1 MLATMTIKT
10 RLENPKRKREKRVD
24 AFAAWFGARLR
35 EASGDTPQVDIAK
48 LMIADG
54 LETKPGAISHYM
66 QGRRYPDPPILK
78 AMVRALGVSADW
90 VLGLTEQRL
99 PVADLEE
106 MLAQAKGESRI
117 NRLLRRLPPAKQQQ
131 VVEYAEFLIDQQHKE
146 NDNNPNMTQRQ
157 RDILR
162 AERVLDSVDKEFGT
176 DVRVELEKIIRR
188 KGNDFSSG
196 DS

>member
-1 MLATMTIKT
+1 MVIMNIK
-10 RLENPKRKREKRVD
+10 EPPRKRQPRKEKPLD
-24 AFAAWFGARLR
+24 AFARWFGARLR
-35 EASGDTPQVDIAK
+35 DAAGEMKQTEIAD
-48 LMIADG
+48 LMTADG
-54 LETKPGAISHYM
+54 LETKPGAISHYL

-78 AMVRALGVSADW
+78 ALLKTLGVSADW

-117 NRLLRRLPPAKQQQ
+117 NRLMKRLPLVKQQQ
-131 VVEYAEFLIDQQHKE
+131 IVEYAEFLIDQELKS
-146 NDNNPNMTQRQ
+146 NGDNPNMTQRQ
-157 RDILR
+157 RDLLR
-162 AERVLDSVDKEFGT
+162 AARVIDSVDKEFGG

-188 KGNDFSSG
+188 KGGDFSAG